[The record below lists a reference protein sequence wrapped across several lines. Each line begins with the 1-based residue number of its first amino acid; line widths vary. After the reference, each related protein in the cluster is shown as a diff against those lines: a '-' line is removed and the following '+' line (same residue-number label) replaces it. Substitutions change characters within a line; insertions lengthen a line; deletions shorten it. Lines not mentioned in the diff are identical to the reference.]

1 MLSRV
6 VRRAISTLSP
16 APKSRNA
23 YKSVWNDLSD
33 TEDKAKMHVSGYLD
47 EDQYLATAQ
56 HTKRILE
63 STVGI
68 TPEDE
73 ILEIGCGVGRVGAV
87 IAPLC
92 KHWIG
97 CDVAGNML
105 KHAAKRLARHNN
117 VSLVEISGTDLRP
130 VSDQSVDMVYCT
142 VVFMHLDEWDRFNYI
157 LEAHRVL
164 RPGGRVFVDNF
175 NLCSDEGWSVFEEHR
190 AIPADQRPP
199 HISKSSTPQELET
212 YLRRAGF
219 HSIMLQQGGTWVHG
233 WGIK

>member
-1 MLSRV
+1 M
-6 VRRAISTLSP
+6 STLSP

-33 TEDKAKMHVSGYLD
+33 TEDNAKLNISGYLD

-56 HTKRILE
+56 ATKRILE

-68 TPEDE
+68 RPDDE

-105 KHAAKRLARHNN
+105 KHAAKRLARHDN
-117 VSLVEISGTDLRP
+117 VSFIEISGTDLTP
-130 VSDQSVDMVYCT
+130 VPDQSVDMVYCT

-157 LEAHRVL
+157 LEAYRVL
-164 RPGGRVFVDNF
+164 RPAGRVFVDNF

-190 AIPADQRPP
+190 AIRADQRPP

-219 HSIMLQQGGTWVHG
+219 RSIMVEQSGTWVHC
-233 WGIK
+233 WGLK